1 MTDASL
7 YTRLDAA
14 FAKAGEKPCMVIPG
28 GASITYRQ
36 LRSASARFANTLVS
50 LGVKPG
56 DRVMIQAEKS
66 ITFVAVYLATL
77 RCGAVFNPLNTAYT
91 AAELDYFIGDAKP
104 QVLIIGTSA
113 KPKIAALAA
122 AKSVPHIETLDPD
135 GTGSILDLAF
145 KQSDVH
151 AIVPRQSKDLAA
163 LLYTSGTTG
172 RSKGAMITHENLLSN
187 AETLTRYWGFSS
199 DDVLLHA
206 LPVFHVHGLF
216 VALHT
221 ALLNAC
227 TMHWLA
233 KFDLDQVL
241 TLLPQSTV
249 MMGVPTFYTRLL
261 SDSRF
266 GKPQCNAMR
275 LFIAGSAPLLAETH
289 VEFESRSGHKI
300 LERYGMTE
308 AGMITSNPYHA
319 TDNGGERRAGTVGYA
334 LPGVSVRVAA
344 ADGAVLPVGDVG
356 TLEVKGPNVFIGYWQ
371 NPEKTKEDFRA
382 DGYFITG
389 DLSTLDP
396 DGRVTIVGRAKDLI
410 ISGGFN
416 VYPKEIEEEV
426 NALAGVGESAV
437 IGVPHPDFGE
447 AVVAVIAKATGAAP
461 PTEAEVIATLGERL
475 AKFKLP
481 KRVYVLDDLPRNAMG
496 KVQKAELRKTYG
508 ATFKPRS

>member
-14 FAKAGEKPCMVIPG
+14 FAAAGEKPCMVIPG
-28 GASITYRQ
+28 GASINYRQ
-36 LRSASARFANTLVS
+36 LRSAAARFANTLVS

-91 AAELDYFIGDAKP
+91 AAELDYFIGDARP
-104 QVLIIGTSA
+104 QVLIIGT
-113 KPKIAALAA
+113 A
-122 AKSVPHIETLDPD
+122 AKQKIEALVAAKAIPHIQTLDPD

-145 KQSDVH
+145 QQSDAH
-151 AIVPRQSKDLAA
+151 TIVPREGQDLAA

-221 ALLNAC
+221 ALLNGC

-233 KFDLDQVL
+233 KFDLELVL
-241 TLLPQSTV
+241 ALLPQSTV

-261 SDSRF
+261 SDKRF
-266 GKPQCNAMR
+266 GKPQCKAMR

-289 VEFESRSGHKI
+289 IEFESRSGHKI

-308 AGMITSNPYHA
+308 AGMITSNPYHSG
-319 TDNGGERRAGTVGYA
+319 DNGGERRAGTVGYA
-334 LPGVSVRVAA
+334 LPGVSVRVASS
-344 ADGAVLPVGDVG
+344 DGTVLSAGDVG

-396 DGRVTIVGRAKDLI
+396 GGRVTIVGRAKDLI

-426 NALAGVGESAV
+426 NALAGVGESAI

-447 AVVAVIAKATGAAP
+447 AVVAVIAKATGAAS
-461 PTEAEVIATLGERL
+461 PTEAEVIAKLSERL

-508 ATFKPRS
+508 ATFMPKA